1 MAIWTNTRTVDQL
14 NDLLKG
20 TMCEHV
26 GMEVTEIGDDYITAR
41 LPVDE
46 RTRQHMG
53 IIHGGA
59 SVVLAE
65 TIGSV
70 AAGMCCPPGYFIVG
84 LEINANH
91 VRAGRPPYV
100 IGTARPLHIGRTTM
114 VWDIRIVDAED
125 NLVCVSRLT
134 TSVLRQRADQPERQP
149 LPGMQDQQAQQ

>member
-1 MAIWTNTRTVDQL
+1 MAIWTNPRSTAQL
-14 NDLLKG
+14 NELLKG

-26 GMEVTEIGDDYITAR
+26 GMEVTEIGDDYIKAR

-65 TIGSV
+65 TIGSI
-70 AAGMCCPPGYFIVG
+70 AAGMCCPPQHYIVG

-91 VRAGRPPYV
+91 VRAGKPPYV
-100 IGTARPLHIGRTTM
+100 EGTVRPLHIGASTM
-114 VWDIRIVDAED
+114 LWDIRIHDAD
-125 NLVCVSRLT
+125 GKLVCVSRLT
-134 TSVLRQRADQPERQP
+134 TAVLKMRPEHPERQA
-149 LPGMQDQQAQQ
+149 LPSAPKQKEA

>member
-1 MAIWTNTRTVDQL
+1 MAIWTNPRTAEEL
-14 NDLLKG
+14 NELLRG

-26 GMEVTEIGDDYITAR
+26 GMQITAVGDDYLTAR

-70 AAGMCCPPGYFIVG
+70 AAGMCCPPGYYTVG
-84 LEINANH
+84 LEVNANH
-91 VRAGRPPYV
+91 VRGGRPPYV
-100 IGTARPLHIGRTTM
+100 EGTARPLHIGSSTM
-114 VWDIRIVDAED
+114 LWDIRIHDAD
-125 NLVCVSRLT
+125 GKLVCVSRLT
-134 TSVLRQRADQPERQP
+134 TAVLKQREDLPQRTPLPERK
-149 LPGMQDQQAQQ
+149 